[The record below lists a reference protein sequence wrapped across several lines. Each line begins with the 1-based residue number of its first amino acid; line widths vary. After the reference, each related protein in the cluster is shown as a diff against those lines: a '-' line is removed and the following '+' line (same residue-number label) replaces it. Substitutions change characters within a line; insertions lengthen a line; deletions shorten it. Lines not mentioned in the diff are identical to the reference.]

1 MRSLARSILPLL
13 VLAAAAAP
21 LRGGRDASEVAER
34 FEFQGRPYVVRA
46 LHSPGRAGLRLEGAR
61 TADLSAGMAGENIYL
76 ATRTGDGNFWV
87 FWLNH
92 RPGADRL
99 AGYDFRLGRS
109 RILVDGGFSFIG
121 PPQVVETGGR
131 QEGLVFLANRS
142 GNDDLYYWDAESGRL
157 TQLTAT
163 RESEKEFVVE
173 RVGSGL
179 EIGART
185 LWERFRYR
193 FVPPQGDCVLLRREP
208 LAAAPAGHAATFVP
222 EYYNTY
228 VGFGDSITWGKVE
241 GVQRLDLCFLTRMG
255 EMMSDPGDPA
265 YYGASSAVNLGVP
278 GDTTLDGATRARQ
291 ELAATPGLYLL
302 LMLGVNDVIKKSFSL
317 DSSLENLRF
326 IIDEAKS
333 LGMRVIAAT
342 LTPSKA
348 GVAASDYYWEHLR
361 ALSGGIRDL
370 AADEGVPC
378 IDALTAFMETN
389 PPDGWKALLEDV
401 IPDVSSGNHP
411 NAEGH
416 RLLASLFS
424 GALVA
429 FPPLPPRNVRVLD
442 AASALQRT
450 ASWDP
455 CYESDFDH
463 FRIEFDFLP
472 QAYSYALDSG
482 ESHHTFILFP
492 FLPQVYFRLQAV
504 DRGGHAGDYA
514 AAASPAAPPPQA
526 DAAPLRRAP
535 RQGE

>member
-1 MRSLARSILPLL
+1 MRSLAKSLLPLL
-13 VLAAAAAP
+13 VLAAAASP
-21 LRGGRDASEVAER
+21 LRGGRDAAEVAER
-34 FEFQGRPYVVRA
+34 FEFQGRGYEVRA
-46 LHSPGRAGLRLEGAR
+46 FFSPGRAGLRLQGAK

-76 ATRTGDGNFWV
+76 TTRTGDGNFWV

-92 RPGADRL
+92 RRPADRL
-99 AGYDFRLGRS
+99 AGYDYRLGRS
-109 RILVDGGFSFIG
+109 RVLVDGGFTFIG
-121 PPQVVETGGR
+121 PPQVVENGGR
-131 QEGLVFLANRS
+131 LEGLVFLANRT
-142 GNDDLYYWDAESGRL
+142 GNDDLYYCDAGSGRI

-163 RESEKEFVVE
+163 RESEKEFAVE
-173 RVGSGL
+173 RAGSGL
-179 EIGART
+179 EIGTRT

-193 FVPPQGDCVLLRREP
+193 FVPPQGDCVLLGREP
-208 LAAAPAGHAATFVP
+208 LAAAPAGPATAAVP

-255 EMMSDPGDPA
+255 EMMSDPGSRI
-265 YYGASSAVNLGVP
+265 YYGASAAVNLGVP
-278 GDTTLDGATRARQ
+278 GDTTLDGATRIEP
-291 ELAATPGLYLL
+291 ELAANPGLYLV

-326 IIDEAKS
+326 IIMAAKA

-348 GVAASDYYWEHLR
+348 GVASSDYYWEHLR
-361 ALSGGIRDL
+361 ALSGGIKAL
-370 AADEGVPC
+370 AAEEGVDC
-378 IDALTAFMETN
+378 VDALTAFMETN
-389 PPDGWKALLEDV
+389 PPDGWKDLLEDV

-411 NAEGH
+411 NADGH
-416 RLLASLFS
+416 RLLASLFA

-442 AASALQRT
+442 AQSALQRT

-463 FRIEFDFLP
+463 FRIEFDFQP
-472 QAYSYALDSG
+472 QGYAHALDTG
-482 ESHHTFILFP
+482 ESHHTFTLFP

-504 DRGGHAGDYA
+504 DRGGHAGVFA
-514 AAASPAAPPPQA
+514 AAGPPETPSSRPGA
-526 DAAPLRRAP
+526 DLLRRAP
-535 RQGE
+535 REGE